1 MNLASPRAGLDASA
15 STSSLNRIRSPLT
28 ASCVD
33 ADGASERLCEPFG
46 VVRELDVDP
55 GALGAERLVA

>member
-1 MNLASPRAGLDASA
+1 M
-15 STSSLNRIRSPLT
+15 NRIRSPLT